1 MKKKKLLQL
10 LSGALTAAILISG
23 NGVAV
28 AAQELNGTAGEYAQA
43 EQTEEAAVQ
52 TEETEQTEEMTEQ
65 PDATKQSEEIA
76 VQSDETEAVKETT
89 EQNEETQTKT
99 DELRQELLQLLEQ
112 KTVMA
117 TVYLTDLYEVR
128 EEPDADSAVEGS
140 LPSGSQVLLKDVAI
154 DGGSV
159 WYYVMF
165 AVDGQERY
173 GYIDASHLVTSDTD
187 FRAWEEKLG
196 AADEAAGEKLK
207 KSGNQDILAFPESY
221 RAALTQ
227 LKASHPN
234 WTFVPMQTNLE
245 WSSVVSAEMQNN
257 RSWVHQ
263 SKGDNWKAEAASQSG
278 WYIASQAAVE
288 YCLDPRNFT
297 NDSYIFMFEQLT
309 YNAQYHT
316 VDAVSNIVSGSFMQ
330 GEVPEAGT
338 TYAQAFYDIGNSLGV
353 SPFFL
358 ACRVYQ
364 EQGSAG
370 TSPLISGTYPGYEG
384 YYNYYNIGAYKTA
397 SMSAVTRGLW
407 YASRSGSYQ
416 RPWDGHFASLLGG
429 ALFYSENY
437 VKQNKNTLYFKKWNV
452 MNGLEDVG
460 EGQYMTNVQGAES
473 EAAALRKGYL
483 SLLDSPMIFE
493 IPIYSGM
500 PDAACRKPSGNNASS
515 QPELPKEEEP
525 KIKKEQTVTTNYT
538 RYTRKVTDKGFNL
551 NAKTD
556 GDGVLTYASSDDRI
570 ASVDQSGQV
579 RVNGVEGVVTF
590 TVSASETETCKA
602 GSKIVTLTVKKS
614 EEQQEAERLQK
625 MLTLADAIRLK
636 ASSTKN
642 AGGSIQVKLTITQG
656 DIAAIEDLGYTVKYK
671 YYRSEKKNADYRSKV
686 EKQTLTPYVNTA
698 GIKNT
703 RYYYKS
709 RVMIYDAD
717 GSLAAY
723 TRLDRCS
730 YACRIW
736 TKE

>member
-1 MKKKKLLQL
+1 MSAQFAFAAGQTGTVATTALNIRSGPGTSYRSMGL
-10 LSGALTAAILISG
+10 LSINKEINILDTVTG
-23 NGVAV
+23 NDGKTWYYMEYNGINGYV
-28 AAQELNGTAGEYAQA
+28 AAEFIVVSSHEEYETDAKFEASLDAQ
-43 EQTEEAAVQ
+43 
-52 TEETEQTEEMTEQ
+52 
-65 PDATKQSEEIA
+65 
-76 VQSDETEAVKETT
+76 
-89 EQNEETQTKT
+89 
-99 DELRQELLQLLEQ
+99 
-112 KTVMA
+112 
-117 TVYLTDLYEVR
+117 
-128 EEPDADSAVEGS
+128 G
-140 LPSGSQVLLKDVAI
+140 
-154 DGGSV
+154 
-159 WYYVMF
+159 
-165 AVDGQERY
+165 
-173 GYIDASHLVTSDTD
+173 
-187 FRAWEEKLG
+187 
-196 AADEAAGEKLK
+196 
-207 KSGNQDILAFPESY
+207 FPESY
-221 RAALTQ
+221 KPYLRTLHAKYPNWNFRAARTGL
-227 LKASHPN
+227 SWN
-234 WTFVPMQTNLE
+234 DVLE
-245 WSSVVSAEMQNN
+245 REGKLGKSLVSSSAPS
-257 RSWVHQ
+257 SW
-263 SKGDNWKAEAASQSG
+263 K
-278 WYIASQAAVE
+278 SQAAGAYDPQTGKYTSFDSGGWAAASE
-288 YCLDPRNFT
+288 KIIAYYLDPRNFI
-297 NDSYIFMFEQLT
+297 NQIGIFQFLT
-309 YNAQYHT
+309 HT
-316 VDAVSNIVSGSFMQ
+316 YDAETQTSAGLAAVVSGTFLDAAFPETGFATYADALM
-330 GEVPEAGT
+330 EAGRT
-338 TYAQAFYDIGNSLGV
+338 ATVNPYV
-353 SPFFL
+353 L
-358 ACRVYQ
+358 ASMILV
-364 EQGSAG
+364 EQGTSG
-370 TSPLISGTYPGYEG
+370 TGKCISGTVSGYEG

>member
-1 MKKKKLLQL
+1 MKHCDL
-10 LSGALTAAILISG
+10 ILICSIII
-23 NGVAV
+23 NDIFW
-28 AAQELNGTAGEYAQA
+28 LD
-43 EQTEEAAVQ
+43 
-52 TEETEQTEEMTEQ
+52 
-65 PDATKQSEEIA
+65 PA
-76 VQSDETEAVKETT
+76 VQSKGLNKEINILDTVT
-89 EQNEETQTKT
+89 GNDGKT
-99 DELRQELLQLLEQ
+99 
-112 KTVMA
+112 
-117 TVYLTDLYEVR
+117 
-128 EEPDADSAVEGS
+128 
-140 LPSGSQVLLKDVAI
+140 
-154 DGGSV
+154 
-159 WYYVMF
+159 WYYMEYN
-165 AVDGQERY
+165 GIN
-173 GYIDASHLVTSDTD
+173 GYVAAEFIVVSSHEEYETDAKFEAYLDTQ
-187 FRAWEEKLG
+187 G
-196 AADEAAGEKLK
+196 
-207 KSGNQDILAFPESY
+207 FPESY
-221 RAALTQ
+221 KPYLRTLHAKYPNWNFRAARTGL
-227 LKASHPN
+227 SWN
-234 WTFVPMQTNLE
+234 DVLE
-245 WSSVVSAEMQNN
+245 REGKLGKSLVSSSAPS
-257 RSWVHQ
+257 SW
-263 SKGDNWKAEAASQSG
+263 K
-278 WYIASQAAVE
+278 SQAAGAYDSQTGKYTSFDSGGWAAASE
-288 YCLDPRNFT
+288 KIIAYYLDPRNFI
-297 NDSYIFMFEQLT
+297 NQIGIFQFLT
-309 YNAQYHT
+309 HT
-316 VDAVSNIVSGSFMQ
+316 YDAETQTSAGLAAVVSGTFLDAAFPETGFATYADALM
-330 GEVPEAGT
+330 EAGRT
-338 TYAQAFYDIGNSLGV
+338 ATVNPYV
-353 SPFFL
+353 L
-358 ACRVYQ
+358 ASMILV
-364 EQGSAG
+364 EQGTSG
-370 TSPLISGTYPGYEG
+370 TGKCISGTVSGYEG

-525 KIKKEQTVTTNYT
+525 KIKKEQMVTTNYT

>member
-1 MKKKKLLQL
+1 MIARSRERRKFFWGLALLAVICCIFLMSAQFAFAAGQTGTVATTALNIRSGPGTSYRSMGL
-10 LSGALTAAILISG
+10 LSINKEINILDTVTG
-23 NGVAV
+23 NDGKTWYYMEYNGINGYV
-28 AAQELNGTAGEYAQA
+28 AAEFIVVSSHEEYETDAKFEAYLDAQ
-43 EQTEEAAVQ
+43 
-52 TEETEQTEEMTEQ
+52 
-65 PDATKQSEEIA
+65 
-76 VQSDETEAVKETT
+76 
-89 EQNEETQTKT
+89 
-99 DELRQELLQLLEQ
+99 
-112 KTVMA
+112 
-117 TVYLTDLYEVR
+117 
-128 EEPDADSAVEGS
+128 G
-140 LPSGSQVLLKDVAI
+140 
-154 DGGSV
+154 
-159 WYYVMF
+159 
-165 AVDGQERY
+165 
-173 GYIDASHLVTSDTD
+173 
-187 FRAWEEKLG
+187 
-196 AADEAAGEKLK
+196 
-207 KSGNQDILAFPESY
+207 FPESY
-221 RAALTQ
+221 KPYLRTLHAKYPNWNFRAARTGL
-227 LKASHPN
+227 SWN
-234 WTFVPMQTNLE
+234 DVLE
-245 WSSVVSAEMQNN
+245 REGKLGKSLVSSSAPS
-257 RSWVHQ
+257 SW
-263 SKGDNWKAEAASQSG
+263 K
-278 WYIASQAAVE
+278 SQAAGAYDPQTGKYTSFDSGGWAAASE
-288 YCLDPRNFT
+288 KIIAYYLDPRNFI
-297 NDSYIFMFEQLT
+297 NQIGIFQFLT
-309 YNAQYHT
+309 HT
-316 VDAVSNIVSGSFMQ
+316 YDAETQTSAGLAAVVSGTFLDAAFPETGFATYADALM
-330 GEVPEAGT
+330 EAGRT
-338 TYAQAFYDIGNSLGV
+338 ATVNPYV
-353 SPFFL
+353 L
-358 ACRVYQ
+358 ASMILV
-364 EQGSAG
+364 EQGTSG
-370 TSPLISGTYPGYEG
+370 TGKCISGTVSGYEG

-500 PDAACRKPSGNNASS
+500 PDAACRKPSGNNTSS
-515 QPELPKEEEP
+515 QPELPKKEEP

>member
-1 MKKKKLLQL
+1 MGLALLAVICCIFLMSAQFAFAAGQTGTVATTALNIRSGPGTSYRSMGL
-10 LSGALTAAILISG
+10 LSINKEINILDTVTG
-23 NGVAV
+23 NDGKTWYYMEYNGINGYV
-28 AAQELNGTAGEYAQA
+28 AAEFIVVSSHEEYETDAKFEAYLDAQ
-43 EQTEEAAVQ
+43 
-52 TEETEQTEEMTEQ
+52 
-65 PDATKQSEEIA
+65 
-76 VQSDETEAVKETT
+76 
-89 EQNEETQTKT
+89 
-99 DELRQELLQLLEQ
+99 
-112 KTVMA
+112 
-117 TVYLTDLYEVR
+117 
-128 EEPDADSAVEGS
+128 G
-140 LPSGSQVLLKDVAI
+140 
-154 DGGSV
+154 
-159 WYYVMF
+159 
-165 AVDGQERY
+165 
-173 GYIDASHLVTSDTD
+173 
-187 FRAWEEKLG
+187 
-196 AADEAAGEKLK
+196 
-207 KSGNQDILAFPESY
+207 FPESY
-221 RAALTQ
+221 KPYLRTLHAKYPNWNFRAARTGL
-227 LKASHPN
+227 SWN
-234 WTFVPMQTNLE
+234 DVLE
-245 WSSVVSAEMQNN
+245 REGKLGKSLVSSSAPS
-257 RSWVHQ
+257 SW
-263 SKGDNWKAEAASQSG
+263 K
-278 WYIASQAAVE
+278 SQAAGAYDPQTGKYTSFDSGGWAAASE
-288 YCLDPRNFT
+288 KIIAYYLDPRNFI
-297 NDSYIFMFEQLT
+297 NQIGIFQFLT
-309 YNAQYHT
+309 HT
-316 VDAVSNIVSGSFMQ
+316 YDAETQTSAGLAAVVSGTFLDAAFPETGFATYADALM
-330 GEVPEAGT
+330 EAGRT
-338 TYAQAFYDIGNSLGV
+338 ATVNPYV
-353 SPFFL
+353 L
-358 ACRVYQ
+358 ASMILV
-364 EQGSAG
+364 EQGTSG
-370 TSPLISGTYPGYEG
+370 TGKCISGTVSGYEG

-686 EKQTLTPYVNTA
+686 EKQTMTPYVNTA

>member
-1 MKKKKLLQL
+1 MSAQFAFAAGQTGTVATTALNIRSGPGTSYRSMGL
-10 LSGALTAAILISG
+10 LSINKEINILDTVTG
-23 NGVAV
+23 NDGKTWYYMEYNGINGYV
-28 AAQELNGTAGEYAQA
+28 AAEFIVVSSHEEYETDAKF
-43 EQTEEAAVQ
+43 EAYL
-52 TEETEQTEEMTEQ
+52 
-65 PDATKQSEEIA
+65 D
-76 VQSDETEAVKETT
+76 
-89 EQNEETQTKT
+89 TQGFPGSYKPY
-99 DELRQELLQLLEQ
+99 LRTLHA
-112 KTVMA
+112 K
-117 TVYLTDLYEVR
+117 Y
-128 EEPDADSAVEGS
+128 PN
-140 LPSGSQVLLKDVAI
+140 
-154 DGGSV
+154 
-159 WYYVMF
+159 WN
-165 AVDGQERY
+165 
-173 GYIDASHLVTSDTD
+173 
-187 FRAWEEKLG
+187 FRAARTGLSWNDVLEREGKLG
-196 AADEAAGEKLK
+196 
-207 KSGNQDILAFPESY
+207 KSL
-221 RAALTQ
+221 
-227 LKASHPN
+227 
-234 WTFVPMQTNLE
+234 V
-245 WSSVVSAEMQNN
+245 SSSAPS
-257 RSWVHQ
+257 SW
-263 SKGDNWKAEAASQSG
+263 K
-278 WYIASQAAVE
+278 SQAAGAYDPQTGKYTSFDSGGWAAASE
-288 YCLDPRNFT
+288 KIIAYYLDPRNFI
-297 NDSYIFMFEQLT
+297 NQIGIFQFLT
-309 YNAQYHT
+309 HT
-316 VDAVSNIVSGSFMQ
+316 YDAETQTSAGLAAVVSGTFLDAAFPETGFATYADALM
-330 GEVPEAGT
+330 EAGRT
-338 TYAQAFYDIGNSLGV
+338 ATVNPYV
-353 SPFFL
+353 L
-358 ACRVYQ
+358 ASMILV
-364 EQGSAG
+364 EQGTSG
-370 TSPLISGTYPGYEG
+370 TGKCISGTVSGYEG

-614 EEQQEAERLQK
+614 EAQQEAERLQK

-686 EKQTLTPYVNTA
+686 EKQTMTPYVNTA

>member
-1 MKKKKLLQL
+1 MIARSRERRKFFWGLALLAVICCIFLMSAQFAFAAGQTGTVATTALNIRSGPGTSYRSMGL
-10 LSGALTAAILISG
+10 LSINKEINILDTVTG
-23 NGVAV
+23 NDGKTWYYMEYNGINGYV
-28 AAQELNGTAGEYAQA
+28 AAEFIVVSSHEDYETDAKFEAYLDAQ
-43 EQTEEAAVQ
+43 
-52 TEETEQTEEMTEQ
+52 
-65 PDATKQSEEIA
+65 
-76 VQSDETEAVKETT
+76 
-89 EQNEETQTKT
+89 
-99 DELRQELLQLLEQ
+99 
-112 KTVMA
+112 
-117 TVYLTDLYEVR
+117 
-128 EEPDADSAVEGS
+128 G
-140 LPSGSQVLLKDVAI
+140 
-154 DGGSV
+154 
-159 WYYVMF
+159 
-165 AVDGQERY
+165 
-173 GYIDASHLVTSDTD
+173 
-187 FRAWEEKLG
+187 
-196 AADEAAGEKLK
+196 
-207 KSGNQDILAFPESY
+207 FPESY
-221 RAALTQ
+221 KPYLRTLHAKYPNWNFRAARTGL
-227 LKASHPN
+227 SWN
-234 WTFVPMQTNLE
+234 DVLE
-245 WSSVVSAEMQNN
+245 REGKLGKSLVSSSAPS
-257 RSWVHQ
+257 SW
-263 SKGDNWKAEAASQSG
+263 K
-278 WYIASQAAVE
+278 SQAAGAYDPQTGKYISFDSGGWAAASE
-288 YCLDPRNFT
+288 KIIAYYLDPRNFI
-297 NDSYIFMFEQLT
+297 NQIGIFQFLT
-309 YNAQYHT
+309 HT
-316 VDAVSNIVSGSFMQ
+316 YDAETQTSVGLAAVVSGTFLDAAFPETGFATYADALM
-330 GEVPEAGT
+330 EAGRT
-338 TYAQAFYDIGNSLGV
+338 ATVNPYV
-353 SPFFL
+353 L
-358 ACRVYQ
+358 ASMILV
-364 EQGSAG
+364 EQGTSG
-370 TSPLISGTYPGYEG
+370 TGKCISGTVSGYEG

-686 EKQTLTPYVNTA
+686 EKQTMTPYVNTA

>member
-1 MKKKKLLQL
+1 MSAQFAFAAGQTGTVATMALNIRSGPGTSYRSMGL
-10 LSGALTAAILISG
+10 LSINKEINILDTVTG
-23 NGVAV
+23 NDGKTWYYMEYNGINGYV
-28 AAQELNGTAGEYAQA
+28 AAEFIVVSSHEDYETDAKFEAYLDAQ
-43 EQTEEAAVQ
+43 
-52 TEETEQTEEMTEQ
+52 
-65 PDATKQSEEIA
+65 
-76 VQSDETEAVKETT
+76 
-89 EQNEETQTKT
+89 
-99 DELRQELLQLLEQ
+99 
-112 KTVMA
+112 
-117 TVYLTDLYEVR
+117 
-128 EEPDADSAVEGS
+128 G
-140 LPSGSQVLLKDVAI
+140 
-154 DGGSV
+154 
-159 WYYVMF
+159 
-165 AVDGQERY
+165 
-173 GYIDASHLVTSDTD
+173 
-187 FRAWEEKLG
+187 
-196 AADEAAGEKLK
+196 
-207 KSGNQDILAFPESY
+207 FPESY
-221 RAALTQ
+221 KPYLRTLHAKYPNWNFRAARTGL
-227 LKASHPN
+227 SWN
-234 WTFVPMQTNLE
+234 DVLE
-245 WSSVVSAEMQNN
+245 REGKLGKSLVSSSAPS
-257 RSWVHQ
+257 SW
-263 SKGDNWKAEAASQSG
+263 K
-278 WYIASQAAVE
+278 SQAAGAYDPQTGKYTSFDSGGWAAASE
-288 YCLDPRNFT
+288 KIIAYYLDPRNFI
-297 NDSYIFMFEQLT
+297 NQIGIFQFLT
-309 YNAQYHT
+309 HT
-316 VDAVSNIVSGSFMQ
+316 YDAETQTSAGLAAVVSGTFLDAAFPETGFATYADALM
-330 GEVPEAGT
+330 EAGRT
-338 TYAQAFYDIGNSLGV
+338 ATVNPYV
-353 SPFFL
+353 L
-358 ACRVYQ
+358 ASMILV
-364 EQGSAG
+364 EQGTSG
-370 TSPLISGTYPGYEG
+370 TGKCISGTVSGYEG

-686 EKQTLTPYVNTA
+686 EKQTMTPYVNTA

-736 TKE
+736 T

>member
-1 MKKKKLLQL
+1 MAKTTEYGGKDLIARSRERRKFFWGLALFAVICCIFLMSAQFAFAAGQTGTVATTALNIRSGPGTSYRSMGL
-10 LSGALTAAILISG
+10 LSINKEINILDTVTG
-23 NGVAV
+23 NDGKTWYYMEYNGINGYV
-28 AAQELNGTAGEYAQA
+28 AAEFIVVSSHEEYETDAKFEAYLDAQ
-43 EQTEEAAVQ
+43 
-52 TEETEQTEEMTEQ
+52 
-65 PDATKQSEEIA
+65 
-76 VQSDETEAVKETT
+76 
-89 EQNEETQTKT
+89 
-99 DELRQELLQLLEQ
+99 
-112 KTVMA
+112 
-117 TVYLTDLYEVR
+117 
-128 EEPDADSAVEGS
+128 G
-140 LPSGSQVLLKDVAI
+140 
-154 DGGSV
+154 
-159 WYYVMF
+159 
-165 AVDGQERY
+165 
-173 GYIDASHLVTSDTD
+173 
-187 FRAWEEKLG
+187 
-196 AADEAAGEKLK
+196 
-207 KSGNQDILAFPESY
+207 FPESY
-221 RAALTQ
+221 KPYLRTLHAKYPNWNFRAARTGL
-227 LKASHPN
+227 SWN
-234 WTFVPMQTNLE
+234 DVLE
-245 WSSVVSAEMQNN
+245 REGKLGKSLVSSSAPS
-257 RSWVHQ
+257 SW
-263 SKGDNWKAEAASQSG
+263 K
-278 WYIASQAAVE
+278 SQAAGAYDPQTGKYTSFDSGGWAAASE
-288 YCLDPRNFT
+288 KIIAYYLDPRNFI
-297 NDSYIFMFEQLT
+297 NQIGIFQFLT
-309 YNAQYHT
+309 HT
-316 VDAVSNIVSGSFMQ
+316 YDAETQTSAGLAAVVSGTFLDAAFPETGFATYADALM
-330 GEVPEAGT
+330 EAGRT
-338 TYAQAFYDIGNSLGV
+338 ATVNPYV
-353 SPFFL
+353 L
-358 ACRVYQ
+358 ASMILV
-364 EQGSAG
+364 EQGTSG
-370 TSPLISGTYPGYEG
+370 TGKCISGTVSGYEG

-590 TVSASETETCKA
+590 TVSASETETCRA

-686 EKQTLTPYVNTA
+686 EKQTMTPYVNTA

>member
-1 MKKKKLLQL
+1 MSAQFAFAAGQTGTVATTALNIRSGPGTSYRSMGL
-10 LSGALTAAILISG
+10 LSINKEINILDTVTG
-23 NGVAV
+23 NDGKTWYYMEYNGINGYV
-28 AAQELNGTAGEYAQA
+28 AAEFIVVSSHEDYETDAKFEAYLDAQ
-43 EQTEEAAVQ
+43 
-52 TEETEQTEEMTEQ
+52 
-65 PDATKQSEEIA
+65 
-76 VQSDETEAVKETT
+76 
-89 EQNEETQTKT
+89 
-99 DELRQELLQLLEQ
+99 
-112 KTVMA
+112 
-117 TVYLTDLYEVR
+117 
-128 EEPDADSAVEGS
+128 G
-140 LPSGSQVLLKDVAI
+140 
-154 DGGSV
+154 
-159 WYYVMF
+159 
-165 AVDGQERY
+165 
-173 GYIDASHLVTSDTD
+173 
-187 FRAWEEKLG
+187 
-196 AADEAAGEKLK
+196 
-207 KSGNQDILAFPESY
+207 FPESY
-221 RAALTQ
+221 KPYLRTLHAKYPNWNFRAARTGL
-227 LKASHPN
+227 SWN
-234 WTFVPMQTNLE
+234 DVLE
-245 WSSVVSAEMQNN
+245 REGKLGKSLVSSSAPS
-257 RSWVHQ
+257 SW
-263 SKGDNWKAEAASQSG
+263 K
-278 WYIASQAAVE
+278 SQAAGAYDPQTGKYTSFDSGGWAAASE
-288 YCLDPRNFT
+288 KIIAYYLDPRNFI
-297 NDSYIFMFEQLT
+297 NQIGIFQFLT
-309 YNAQYHT
+309 HT
-316 VDAVSNIVSGSFMQ
+316 YDAETQTSAGLAAVVSGTFLDAAFPETGFATYADALM
-330 GEVPEAGT
+330 EAGRT
-338 TYAQAFYDIGNSLGV
+338 ATVNPYV
-353 SPFFL
+353 L
-358 ACRVYQ
+358 ASMILV
-364 EQGSAG
+364 EQGTSG
-370 TSPLISGTYPGYEG
+370 TGKCISGTVSGYEG

-602 GSKIVTLTVKKS
+602 GSKLVTLTVKKS

-717 GSLAAY
+717 GSLEAY

>member
-1 MKKKKLLQL
+1 MIARSRERRKFFWGLALLAVICCIFLMSAQFAFAAGQTGTVATTALNIRSGPGTSYRSMGL
-10 LSGALTAAILISG
+10 LSINKEINILDTVTG
-23 NGVAV
+23 NDGKTWYYMEYNGINGYV
-28 AAQELNGTAGEYAQA
+28 AAEFIVVSSHEEYETDAKF
-43 EQTEEAAVQ
+43 EAYL
-52 TEETEQTEEMTEQ
+52 
-65 PDATKQSEEIA
+65 D
-76 VQSDETEAVKETT
+76 
-89 EQNEETQTKT
+89 TQ
-99 DELRQELLQLLEQ
+99 
-112 KTVMA
+112 
-117 TVYLTDLYEVR
+117 
-128 EEPDADSAVEGS
+128 G
-140 LPSGSQVLLKDVAI
+140 
-154 DGGSV
+154 
-159 WYYVMF
+159 
-165 AVDGQERY
+165 
-173 GYIDASHLVTSDTD
+173 
-187 FRAWEEKLG
+187 
-196 AADEAAGEKLK
+196 
-207 KSGNQDILAFPESY
+207 FPESY
-221 RAALTQ
+221 KPYLRTLHAKYPNWNFRAARTGL
-227 LKASHPN
+227 SWN
-234 WTFVPMQTNLE
+234 DVLE
-245 WSSVVSAEMQNN
+245 REGKLGKSLVSSSAPS
-257 RSWVHQ
+257 SW
-263 SKGDNWKAEAASQSG
+263 K
-278 WYIASQAAVE
+278 SQAAGAYDPQTGKYTSFDSGGWAAASE
-288 YCLDPRNFT
+288 KIIAYYLDPRNFI
-297 NDSYIFMFEQLT
+297 NQIGIFQFLT
-309 YNAQYHT
+309 HT
-316 VDAVSNIVSGSFMQ
+316 YDAETQTSAGLAAVVSGTFLDAAFPETGFATYADALM
-330 GEVPEAGT
+330 EAGRT
-338 TYAQAFYDIGNSLGV
+338 ATVNPYV
-353 SPFFL
+353 L
-358 ACRVYQ
+358 ASMILV
-364 EQGSAG
+364 EQGTSG
-370 TSPLISGTYPGYEG
+370 TGKCISGTVSGYEG

-525 KIKKEQTVTTNYT
+525 KIKKEQMVTTNYT

>member
-1 MKKKKLLQL
+1 MIARSRERRKFFWGLALLAVICCIFLMSAQFAFAAGQTGTVATTALNIRSGPGTSYRSMGL
-10 LSGALTAAILISG
+10 LSINKEINILDTVTG
-23 NGVAV
+23 NDGKTWYYMEYNGINGYV
-28 AAQELNGTAGEYAQA
+28 AAEFIVVSSHEDYETDAKF
-43 EQTEEAAVQ
+43 EAYL
-52 TEETEQTEEMTEQ
+52 
-65 PDATKQSEEIA
+65 D
-76 VQSDETEAVKETT
+76 
-89 EQNEETQTKT
+89 TQ
-99 DELRQELLQLLEQ
+99 
-112 KTVMA
+112 
-117 TVYLTDLYEVR
+117 
-128 EEPDADSAVEGS
+128 G
-140 LPSGSQVLLKDVAI
+140 
-154 DGGSV
+154 
-159 WYYVMF
+159 
-165 AVDGQERY
+165 
-173 GYIDASHLVTSDTD
+173 
-187 FRAWEEKLG
+187 
-196 AADEAAGEKLK
+196 
-207 KSGNQDILAFPESY
+207 FPESY
-221 RAALTQ
+221 KPYLRTLHAKYPNWNFRAARTGL
-227 LKASHPN
+227 SWN
-234 WTFVPMQTNLE
+234 DVLE
-245 WSSVVSAEMQNN
+245 REGKLGKSLVSSSAPS
-257 RSWVHQ
+257 SW
-263 SKGDNWKAEAASQSG
+263 K
-278 WYIASQAAVE
+278 SQAAGAYDPQTGKYTSFDSGGWAAASE
-288 YCLDPRNFT
+288 KIIAYYLDPRNFI
-297 NDSYIFMFEQLT
+297 NQIGIFQFLT
-309 YNAQYHT
+309 HT
-316 VDAVSNIVSGSFMQ
+316 YDAETQTSAGLAAVVSGTFLDAAFPETGFATYADALM
-330 GEVPEAGT
+330 EAGRT
-338 TYAQAFYDIGNSLGV
+338 ATVNPYV
-353 SPFFL
+353 L
-358 ACRVYQ
+358 ASMILV
-364 EQGSAG
+364 EQGTSG
-370 TSPLISGTYPGYEG
+370 TGKCISGTVSGYEG

-525 KIKKEQTVTTNYT
+525 KIKKEQMVTTNYT

>member
-1 MKKKKLLQL
+1 MIARSRERRKFFWGLALLAVICCIFLMSAQFAFAAGQTGTVATTALNIRSGPGTSYRSMGL
-10 LSGALTAAILISG
+10 LSINKEINILDTVTG
-23 NGVAV
+23 NDGKTWYYMEYNGINGYV
-28 AAQELNGTAGEYAQA
+28 AAEFIVVSSHEEYETDAKFEAYLDAQ
-43 EQTEEAAVQ
+43 
-52 TEETEQTEEMTEQ
+52 
-65 PDATKQSEEIA
+65 
-76 VQSDETEAVKETT
+76 
-89 EQNEETQTKT
+89 
-99 DELRQELLQLLEQ
+99 
-112 KTVMA
+112 
-117 TVYLTDLYEVR
+117 
-128 EEPDADSAVEGS
+128 G
-140 LPSGSQVLLKDVAI
+140 
-154 DGGSV
+154 
-159 WYYVMF
+159 
-165 AVDGQERY
+165 
-173 GYIDASHLVTSDTD
+173 
-187 FRAWEEKLG
+187 
-196 AADEAAGEKLK
+196 
-207 KSGNQDILAFPESY
+207 FPESY
-221 RAALTQ
+221 KPYLRTLHAKYPNWNFRAARTGL
-227 LKASHPN
+227 SWN
-234 WTFVPMQTNLE
+234 DVLE
-245 WSSVVSAEMQNN
+245 REGKLGKSLVSSSAPS
-257 RSWVHQ
+257 SW
-263 SKGDNWKAEAASQSG
+263 K
-278 WYIASQAAVE
+278 SQAAGAYDPQTGKYTSFDSGGWAAASE
-288 YCLDPRNFT
+288 KIIAYYLDPRNFI
-297 NDSYIFMFEQLT
+297 NQIGIFQFLT
-309 YNAQYHT
+309 HT
-316 VDAVSNIVSGSFMQ
+316 YDAETQTSAGLAAVVSGTFLDAAFPETGFATYADALM
-330 GEVPEAGT
+330 EAGRT
-338 TYAQAFYDIGNSLGV
+338 ATVNPYV
-353 SPFFL
+353 L
-358 ACRVYQ
+358 ASMILV
-364 EQGSAG
+364 EQGTSG
-370 TSPLISGTYPGYEG
+370 TGKCISGTVSGYEG

-602 GSKIVTLTVKKS
+602 GSKLVTLTVKKS

>member
-1 MKKKKLLQL
+1 MIARSRERRKFFWGLALLAVICCIFLMSAQFAFAAGQTGTVATTALNIRSGPGTSYRSMGL
-10 LSGALTAAILISG
+10 LSINKEINILDTVTG
-23 NGVAV
+23 NDGKTWYYMEYNGINGYV
-28 AAQELNGTAGEYAQA
+28 AAEFIVVSSHEEYETDAKFEAYLDAQ
-43 EQTEEAAVQ
+43 
-52 TEETEQTEEMTEQ
+52 
-65 PDATKQSEEIA
+65 
-76 VQSDETEAVKETT
+76 
-89 EQNEETQTKT
+89 
-99 DELRQELLQLLEQ
+99 
-112 KTVMA
+112 
-117 TVYLTDLYEVR
+117 
-128 EEPDADSAVEGS
+128 G
-140 LPSGSQVLLKDVAI
+140 
-154 DGGSV
+154 
-159 WYYVMF
+159 
-165 AVDGQERY
+165 
-173 GYIDASHLVTSDTD
+173 
-187 FRAWEEKLG
+187 
-196 AADEAAGEKLK
+196 
-207 KSGNQDILAFPESY
+207 FPESY
-221 RAALTQ
+221 KPYLRTLHAKYPNWNFRAARTGL
-227 LKASHPN
+227 SWN
-234 WTFVPMQTNLE
+234 DVLE
-245 WSSVVSAEMQNN
+245 REGKLGKSLVSSSAPS
-257 RSWVHQ
+257 SW
-263 SKGDNWKAEAASQSG
+263 K
-278 WYIASQAAVE
+278 SQAAGAYDPQTGKYTSFDSGGWAAASE
-288 YCLDPRNFT
+288 KIIAYYLDPRNFI
-297 NDSYIFMFEQLT
+297 NQIGIFQFLT
-309 YNAQYHT
+309 HT
-316 VDAVSNIVSGSFMQ
+316 YDAETQTSAGLAAVVSGTFLDAAF
-330 GEVPEAGT
+330 PETGFA
-338 TYAQAFYDIGNSLGV
+338 TYADALMETGRTATVNPYV
-353 SPFFL
+353 L
-358 ACRVYQ
+358 ASMILV
-364 EQGSAG
+364 EQGTSG
-370 TSPLISGTYPGYEG
+370 TGKCISGTVSGYEG

>member
-1 MKKKKLLQL
+1 MSAQFAFATGQTGTVATTALNIRSGPGTSYRSMGL
-10 LSGALTAAILISG
+10 LSINKEINILDTVTG
-23 NGVAV
+23 NDGKTWYYMEYNGINGYV
-28 AAQELNGTAGEYAQA
+28 AAEFIVVSSHEEYETDAKFEAYLDAQ
-43 EQTEEAAVQ
+43 
-52 TEETEQTEEMTEQ
+52 
-65 PDATKQSEEIA
+65 
-76 VQSDETEAVKETT
+76 
-89 EQNEETQTKT
+89 
-99 DELRQELLQLLEQ
+99 
-112 KTVMA
+112 
-117 TVYLTDLYEVR
+117 
-128 EEPDADSAVEGS
+128 G
-140 LPSGSQVLLKDVAI
+140 
-154 DGGSV
+154 
-159 WYYVMF
+159 
-165 AVDGQERY
+165 
-173 GYIDASHLVTSDTD
+173 
-187 FRAWEEKLG
+187 
-196 AADEAAGEKLK
+196 
-207 KSGNQDILAFPESY
+207 FPESY
-221 RAALTQ
+221 KPYLRTLHAKYPNWNFRAARTGL
-227 LKASHPN
+227 SWN
-234 WTFVPMQTNLE
+234 DVLE
-245 WSSVVSAEMQNN
+245 REGKLGKSLVSSSAPS
-257 RSWVHQ
+257 SW
-263 SKGDNWKAEAASQSG
+263 K
-278 WYIASQAAVE
+278 SQAAGAYDPQTGKYTSFDSGGWAAASE
-288 YCLDPRNFT
+288 KIIAYYLDPRNFI
-297 NDSYIFMFEQLT
+297 NQIGIFQFLT
-309 YNAQYHT
+309 HT
-316 VDAVSNIVSGSFMQ
+316 YDAETQTSAGLAAVVSGTFLDAAFPETGFATYADALM
-330 GEVPEAGT
+330 EAGRT
-338 TYAQAFYDIGNSLGV
+338 ATVNPYV
-353 SPFFL
+353 L
-358 ACRVYQ
+358 ASMILV
-364 EQGSAG
+364 EQGTSG
-370 TSPLISGTYPGYEG
+370 TGKCISGTVSGYEG

-686 EKQTLTPYVNTA
+686 EKQTMTPYVNTA

>member
-1 MKKKKLLQL
+1 MTHRRA
-10 LSGALTAAILISG
+10 SIPVLTAA
-23 NGVAV
+23 
-28 AAQELNGTAGEYAQA
+28 
-43 EQTEEAAVQ
+43 
-52 TEETEQTEEMTEQ
+52 
-65 PDATKQSEEIA
+65 SEKIIA
-76 VQSDETEAVKETT
+76 
-89 EQNEETQTKT
+89 
-99 DELRQELLQLLEQ
+99 
-112 KTVMA
+112 
-117 TVYLTDLYEVR
+117 
-128 EEPDADSAVEGS
+128 
-140 LPSGSQVLLKDVAI
+140 
-154 DGGSV
+154 
-159 WYYVMF
+159 YY
-165 AVDGQERY
+165 
-173 GYIDASHLVTSDTD
+173 
-187 FRAWEEKLG
+187 
-196 AADEAAGEKLK
+196 
-207 KSGNQDILAFPESY
+207 
-221 RAALTQ
+221 
-227 LKASHPN
+227 
-234 WTFVPMQTNLE
+234 
-245 WSSVVSAEMQNN
+245 
-257 RSWVHQ
+257 
-263 SKGDNWKAEAASQSG
+263 
-278 WYIASQAAVE
+278 
-288 YCLDPRNFT
+288 LDPRNFI
-297 NDSYIFMFEQLT
+297 NQIGIFQFLT
-309 YNAQYHT
+309 HT
-316 VDAVSNIVSGSFMQ
+316 YDAETQTSAGLASVVSGTFLDAAFPETGFATYADALM
-330 GEVPEAGT
+330 EAGRT
-338 TYAQAFYDIGNSLGV
+338 ATVNPYV
-353 SPFFL
+353 L
-358 ACRVYQ
+358 ASMILV
-364 EQGSAG
+364 EQGTSG
-370 TSPLISGTYPGYEG
+370 TGKCISGTVSGYEG

-614 EEQQEAERLQK
+614 EEQQKVERLQK

>member
-1 MKKKKLLQL
+1 MIARSRERRKFFWGLALLAVICCIFLMSAQFAFAAGQTGTVATTALNIRSGPGTSYRSMGL
-10 LSGALTAAILISG
+10 LSINKEINILDTVTG
-23 NGVAV
+23 NDGKTWYYMEYNGINGYV
-28 AAQELNGTAGEYAQA
+28 AAEFIVVSSHEEYETDAKF
-43 EQTEEAAVQ
+43 EAYL
-52 TEETEQTEEMTEQ
+52 
-65 PDATKQSEEIA
+65 D
-76 VQSDETEAVKETT
+76 
-89 EQNEETQTKT
+89 TQ
-99 DELRQELLQLLEQ
+99 
-112 KTVMA
+112 
-117 TVYLTDLYEVR
+117 
-128 EEPDADSAVEGS
+128 G
-140 LPSGSQVLLKDVAI
+140 
-154 DGGSV
+154 
-159 WYYVMF
+159 
-165 AVDGQERY
+165 
-173 GYIDASHLVTSDTD
+173 
-187 FRAWEEKLG
+187 
-196 AADEAAGEKLK
+196 
-207 KSGNQDILAFPESY
+207 FPESY
-221 RAALTQ
+221 KPYLRTLHAKYPNWNFRAARTGL
-227 LKASHPN
+227 SWN
-234 WTFVPMQTNLE
+234 DVLE
-245 WSSVVSAEMQNN
+245 REGKLGKSLVSSSAPS
-257 RSWVHQ
+257 SW
-263 SKGDNWKAEAASQSG
+263 K
-278 WYIASQAAVE
+278 SQAAGAYDPQTGKYTSFDSGGWAAASE
-288 YCLDPRNFT
+288 KIIAYYLDPRNFI
-297 NDSYIFMFEQLT
+297 NQIGIFQFLT
-309 YNAQYHT
+309 HT
-316 VDAVSNIVSGSFMQ
+316 YDAETQTSAGLAAVVSGTFLDAAFPETGFATYADALM
-330 GEVPEAGT
+330 EAGRT
-338 TYAQAFYDIGNSLGV
+338 ATVNPYV
-353 SPFFL
+353 L
-358 ACRVYQ
+358 ASMILV
-364 EQGSAG
+364 EQGTSG
-370 TSPLISGTYPGYEG
+370 TGKCISGTVSGYEG

-614 EEQQEAERLQK
+614 EAQQEAERLQK

-686 EKQTLTPYVNTA
+686 EKQTMTPYVNTA

>member
-1 MKKKKLLQL
+1 MSAQFAFAAGQTGTVATTALNIRSGPGTSYRSMGL
-10 LSGALTAAILISG
+10 LSINKEINILDTVTG
-23 NGVAV
+23 NDGKTWYYMEYNGINGYV
-28 AAQELNGTAGEYAQA
+28 AAEFIVVSSHEEYETDAKFEAYLDAQ
-43 EQTEEAAVQ
+43 
-52 TEETEQTEEMTEQ
+52 
-65 PDATKQSEEIA
+65 
-76 VQSDETEAVKETT
+76 
-89 EQNEETQTKT
+89 
-99 DELRQELLQLLEQ
+99 
-112 KTVMA
+112 
-117 TVYLTDLYEVR
+117 
-128 EEPDADSAVEGS
+128 G
-140 LPSGSQVLLKDVAI
+140 
-154 DGGSV
+154 
-159 WYYVMF
+159 
-165 AVDGQERY
+165 
-173 GYIDASHLVTSDTD
+173 
-187 FRAWEEKLG
+187 
-196 AADEAAGEKLK
+196 
-207 KSGNQDILAFPESY
+207 FPESY
-221 RAALTQ
+221 KPYLRTLHAKYPNWNFRAARTGL
-227 LKASHPN
+227 SWN
-234 WTFVPMQTNLE
+234 DVLE
-245 WSSVVSAEMQNN
+245 REGKLGKSLVSSSAPS
-257 RSWVHQ
+257 SW
-263 SKGDNWKAEAASQSG
+263 K
-278 WYIASQAAVE
+278 SQAAGAYDPQTGKYTSFDSGGWAAASE
-288 YCLDPRNFT
+288 KIIAYYLDPRNFI
-297 NDSYIFMFEQLT
+297 NQIGIFQFLT
-309 YNAQYHT
+309 HT
-316 VDAVSNIVSGSFMQ
+316 YDAETQTSAGLAAVVSGTFLDAAFPETGFATYADALM
-330 GEVPEAGT
+330 EAGRT
-338 TYAQAFYDIGNSLGV
+338 ATVNPYV
-353 SPFFL
+353 L
-358 ACRVYQ
+358 ASMILV
-364 EQGSAG
+364 EQGTSG
-370 TSPLISGTYPGYEG
+370 TGKCISGTVSGYEG

-500 PDAACRKPSGNNASS
+500 PDAACRKPSGNNTSS

>member
-1 MKKKKLLQL
+1 MIARSRERRKFFWGLALLAVICCIFLMSAQFAFAAGQTGTVATTALNIRSGPGTSYRSMGL
-10 LSGALTAAILISG
+10 LSINKEINILDTVTG
-23 NGVAV
+23 NDGKTWYYMEYNGINGYV
-28 AAQELNGTAGEYAQA
+28 AAEFIVVSSHEEYETDAKFEAYLDAQ
-43 EQTEEAAVQ
+43 
-52 TEETEQTEEMTEQ
+52 
-65 PDATKQSEEIA
+65 
-76 VQSDETEAVKETT
+76 
-89 EQNEETQTKT
+89 
-99 DELRQELLQLLEQ
+99 
-112 KTVMA
+112 
-117 TVYLTDLYEVR
+117 
-128 EEPDADSAVEGS
+128 G
-140 LPSGSQVLLKDVAI
+140 
-154 DGGSV
+154 
-159 WYYVMF
+159 
-165 AVDGQERY
+165 
-173 GYIDASHLVTSDTD
+173 
-187 FRAWEEKLG
+187 
-196 AADEAAGEKLK
+196 
-207 KSGNQDILAFPESY
+207 FPESY
-221 RAALTQ
+221 KPYLRTLHAKYPNWNFRAARTGL
-227 LKASHPN
+227 SWN
-234 WTFVPMQTNLE
+234 DVLE
-245 WSSVVSAEMQNN
+245 REGKLGKSLVSSSAPS
-257 RSWVHQ
+257 SW
-263 SKGDNWKAEAASQSG
+263 K
-278 WYIASQAAVE
+278 SQAAGAYDPQTGKYTSFDSGGWAAASE
-288 YCLDPRNFT
+288 KIIAYYLDPRNFI
-297 NDSYIFMFEQLT
+297 NQIGIFQFLT
-309 YNAQYHT
+309 HT
-316 VDAVSNIVSGSFMQ
+316 YDAETQTSAGLAAVVSGTFLDAAFPETGFATYADALM
-330 GEVPEAGT
+330 EAGRT
-338 TYAQAFYDIGNSLGV
+338 ATVNPYV
-353 SPFFL
+353 L
-358 ACRVYQ
+358 ASMILV
-364 EQGSAG
+364 EQGTSG
-370 TSPLISGTYPGYEG
+370 TGKCISGTVSGYEG

-642 AGGSIQVKLTITQG
+642 AGGSIQVKLIITQG

-686 EKQTLTPYVNTA
+686 EKQTMTPYLNTA

>member
-1 MKKKKLLQL
+1 MIARSRERRKFFWGLALLAVICCIFLMSAQFAFAAGQTGTVATTALNIRSGPGTSYRSMGL
-10 LSGALTAAILISG
+10 LSINKEINILDTVTG
-23 NGVAV
+23 NDGKTWYYMEYNGINGYV
-28 AAQELNGTAGEYAQA
+28 AAEFIVVSSHEEYETDAKFEAYLDAQ
-43 EQTEEAAVQ
+43 
-52 TEETEQTEEMTEQ
+52 
-65 PDATKQSEEIA
+65 
-76 VQSDETEAVKETT
+76 
-89 EQNEETQTKT
+89 
-99 DELRQELLQLLEQ
+99 
-112 KTVMA
+112 
-117 TVYLTDLYEVR
+117 
-128 EEPDADSAVEGS
+128 G
-140 LPSGSQVLLKDVAI
+140 
-154 DGGSV
+154 
-159 WYYVMF
+159 
-165 AVDGQERY
+165 
-173 GYIDASHLVTSDTD
+173 
-187 FRAWEEKLG
+187 
-196 AADEAAGEKLK
+196 
-207 KSGNQDILAFPESY
+207 FPESY
-221 RAALTQ
+221 KPYLRTLHAKYPNWNFRAARTGL
-227 LKASHPN
+227 SWN
-234 WTFVPMQTNLE
+234 DVLE
-245 WSSVVSAEMQNN
+245 REGKLGKSLVSSSAPS
-257 RSWVHQ
+257 SW
-263 SKGDNWKAEAASQSG
+263 K
-278 WYIASQAAVE
+278 SQAAGAYDPQTGKYTSFDSGGWAAASE
-288 YCLDPRNFT
+288 KIIAYYLDPRNFI
-297 NDSYIFMFEQLT
+297 NQIGIFQFLT
-309 YNAQYHT
+309 HT
-316 VDAVSNIVSGSFMQ
+316 YDAETQTSAGLAAVVSGTFLDAAFPETGFATYADALM
-330 GEVPEAGT
+330 EAGRT
-338 TYAQAFYDIGNSLGV
+338 ATVNPYV
-353 SPFFL
+353 L
-358 ACRVYQ
+358 ASMILV
-364 EQGSAG
+364 EQGTSG
-370 TSPLISGTYPGYEG
+370 TGKCISGTVSGYEG

-500 PDAACRKPSGNNASS
+500 PDAACRKPNGNNASS

-602 GSKIVTLTVKKS
+602 GSKLVTLTVKKS

-686 EKQTLTPYVNTA
+686 EKQTMTPYVNTA

>member
-1 MKKKKLLQL
+1 MSAQFAFAAGQTGTVATTALNIRSGPGTSYRSMGL
-10 LSGALTAAILISG
+10 LSINKEINILDTVTG
-23 NGVAV
+23 NDGKTWYYMEYNGINGYV
-28 AAQELNGTAGEYAQA
+28 AAEFIVVSSHEEYETDAKF
-43 EQTEEAAVQ
+43 EAYL
-52 TEETEQTEEMTEQ
+52 
-65 PDATKQSEEIA
+65 D
-76 VQSDETEAVKETT
+76 
-89 EQNEETQTKT
+89 TQ
-99 DELRQELLQLLEQ
+99 
-112 KTVMA
+112 
-117 TVYLTDLYEVR
+117 
-128 EEPDADSAVEGS
+128 G
-140 LPSGSQVLLKDVAI
+140 
-154 DGGSV
+154 
-159 WYYVMF
+159 
-165 AVDGQERY
+165 
-173 GYIDASHLVTSDTD
+173 
-187 FRAWEEKLG
+187 
-196 AADEAAGEKLK
+196 
-207 KSGNQDILAFPESY
+207 FPESY
-221 RAALTQ
+221 KPYLRTLHAKYPNWNFRAARTGL
-227 LKASHPN
+227 SWN
-234 WTFVPMQTNLE
+234 DVLE
-245 WSSVVSAEMQNN
+245 REGKLGKSLVSSSAPS
-257 RSWVHQ
+257 SW
-263 SKGDNWKAEAASQSG
+263 K
-278 WYIASQAAVE
+278 SQAAGAYDPQTGKYTSFDSGGWAAASE
-288 YCLDPRNFT
+288 KIIAYYLDPRN
-297 NDSYIFMFEQLT
+297 YINQIGIFQFLT
-309 YNAQYHT
+309 HT
-316 VDAVSNIVSGSFMQ
+316 YDAETQTSAGLAAVVSGTFLDAAFPETGFATYADALM
-330 GEVPEAGT
+330 EAGRT
-338 TYAQAFYDIGNSLGV
+338 ATVNPYV
-353 SPFFL
+353 L
-358 ACRVYQ
+358 ASMILV
-364 EQGSAG
+364 EQGTSG
-370 TSPLISGTYPGYEG
+370 TGKCISGTVSGYEG

-686 EKQTLTPYVNTA
+686 EKQTMTPYVNTA

>member
-1 MKKKKLLQL
+1 MSAQFAFAAGQTGTVATTALNIRSGPGTSYRSMGL
-10 LSGALTAAILISG
+10 LSINKEINILDTVTG
-23 NGVAV
+23 NDGKTWYYMEYNGINGYV
-28 AAQELNGTAGEYAQA
+28 AAEFIVVSSHEEYETDAKF
-43 EQTEEAAVQ
+43 EAYL
-52 TEETEQTEEMTEQ
+52 
-65 PDATKQSEEIA
+65 D
-76 VQSDETEAVKETT
+76 
-89 EQNEETQTKT
+89 TQ
-99 DELRQELLQLLEQ
+99 
-112 KTVMA
+112 
-117 TVYLTDLYEVR
+117 
-128 EEPDADSAVEGS
+128 G
-140 LPSGSQVLLKDVAI
+140 
-154 DGGSV
+154 
-159 WYYVMF
+159 
-165 AVDGQERY
+165 
-173 GYIDASHLVTSDTD
+173 
-187 FRAWEEKLG
+187 
-196 AADEAAGEKLK
+196 
-207 KSGNQDILAFPESY
+207 FPESY
-221 RAALTQ
+221 KPYLRTLHAKYPNWNFRAARTGL
-227 LKASHPN
+227 SWN
-234 WTFVPMQTNLE
+234 DVLE
-245 WSSVVSAEMQNN
+245 REGKLGKSLVSSSAPS
-257 RSWVHQ
+257 SW
-263 SKGDNWKAEAASQSG
+263 K
-278 WYIASQAAVE
+278 SQAAGAYDPQTGKYTSFDSGGWAAASE
-288 YCLDPRNFT
+288 KIIAYYLDPRNFI
-297 NDSYIFMFEQLT
+297 NQIGIFQFLT
-309 YNAQYHT
+309 HT
-316 VDAVSNIVSGSFMQ
+316 YDAETQTSAGLAAVVSGTFLDAAFPETGFATYADALM
-330 GEVPEAGT
+330 EAGRT
-338 TYAQAFYDIGNSLGV
+338 ATVNPYV
-353 SPFFL
+353 L
-358 ACRVYQ
+358 ASMILV
-364 EQGSAG
+364 EQGTSG
-370 TSPLISGTYPGYEG
+370 TGKCISGTVSGYEG

-686 EKQTLTPYVNTA
+686 EKQTMTPYVNTA

>member
-1 MKKKKLLQL
+1 MSAQFAFAAGQTGTVATTALNIRSGPGTSYRSMGL
-10 LSGALTAAILISG
+10 LSINKEINILDTVTG
-23 NGVAV
+23 NDGKTWYYMEYNGINGYV
-28 AAQELNGTAGEYAQA
+28 AAEFIVVSSHEDYETDAKFEAYLDAQ
-43 EQTEEAAVQ
+43 
-52 TEETEQTEEMTEQ
+52 
-65 PDATKQSEEIA
+65 
-76 VQSDETEAVKETT
+76 
-89 EQNEETQTKT
+89 
-99 DELRQELLQLLEQ
+99 
-112 KTVMA
+112 
-117 TVYLTDLYEVR
+117 
-128 EEPDADSAVEGS
+128 G
-140 LPSGSQVLLKDVAI
+140 
-154 DGGSV
+154 
-159 WYYVMF
+159 
-165 AVDGQERY
+165 
-173 GYIDASHLVTSDTD
+173 
-187 FRAWEEKLG
+187 
-196 AADEAAGEKLK
+196 
-207 KSGNQDILAFPESY
+207 FPESY
-221 RAALTQ
+221 KPYLRTLHAKYPNWNFRAARTGL
-227 LKASHPN
+227 SWN
-234 WTFVPMQTNLE
+234 DVLE
-245 WSSVVSAEMQNN
+245 REGKLGKSLVSSSAPS
-257 RSWVHQ
+257 SW
-263 SKGDNWKAEAASQSG
+263 K
-278 WYIASQAAVE
+278 SQAAGAYDPQTGKYTSFDSGGWAAASE
-288 YCLDPRNFT
+288 KIIAYYLDPRNFI
-297 NDSYIFMFEQLT
+297 NQIGIFQFLT
-309 YNAQYHT
+309 HT
-316 VDAVSNIVSGSFMQ
+316 YDAETQTSAGLAAVVSGTFLDAAFPETGFATYADALM
-330 GEVPEAGT
+330 EAGRT
-338 TYAQAFYDIGNSLGV
+338 ATVNPYV
-353 SPFFL
+353 L
-358 ACRVYQ
+358 ASMILV
-364 EQGSAG
+364 EQGTSG
-370 TSPLISGTYPGYEG
+370 TGKCISGTVSGYEG

-625 MLTLADAIRLK
+625 MLMLADAIRLK

>member
-1 MKKKKLLQL
+1 MIARSRERRKFFWGLALLAVICCIFLMSAQFAFAAGQTGTVATTALNIRSGPGTSYRSMGL
-10 LSGALTAAILISG
+10 LSINKEINILDTVTG
-23 NGVAV
+23 NDGKTWYYMEYNGINGYV
-28 AAQELNGTAGEYAQA
+28 AAEFIVVSSHEEYETDAKF
-43 EQTEEAAVQ
+43 EAYL
-52 TEETEQTEEMTEQ
+52 
-65 PDATKQSEEIA
+65 D
-76 VQSDETEAVKETT
+76 
-89 EQNEETQTKT
+89 TQ
-99 DELRQELLQLLEQ
+99 
-112 KTVMA
+112 
-117 TVYLTDLYEVR
+117 
-128 EEPDADSAVEGS
+128 G
-140 LPSGSQVLLKDVAI
+140 
-154 DGGSV
+154 
-159 WYYVMF
+159 
-165 AVDGQERY
+165 
-173 GYIDASHLVTSDTD
+173 
-187 FRAWEEKLG
+187 
-196 AADEAAGEKLK
+196 
-207 KSGNQDILAFPESY
+207 FPESY
-221 RAALTQ
+221 KPYLRTLHAKYPNWNFRAARTGL
-227 LKASHPN
+227 SWN
-234 WTFVPMQTNLE
+234 DVLE
-245 WSSVVSAEMQNN
+245 REGKLGKSLVSSSAPS
-257 RSWVHQ
+257 SW
-263 SKGDNWKAEAASQSG
+263 K
-278 WYIASQAAVE
+278 SQAAGAYDPQTGKYTSFDSGGWAAASE
-288 YCLDPRNFT
+288 KIIACYLDPRNFI
-297 NDSYIFMFEQLT
+297 NQIGIFQFLT
-309 YNAQYHT
+309 HT
-316 VDAVSNIVSGSFMQ
+316 YDAETQTSAGLAAVVSGTFLDAAFPETGFATYADALM
-330 GEVPEAGT
+330 EAGRT
-338 TYAQAFYDIGNSLGV
+338 ATVNPYV
-353 SPFFL
+353 L
-358 ACRVYQ
+358 ASMILV
-364 EQGSAG
+364 EQGTSG
-370 TSPLISGTYPGYEG
+370 TGKCISGTVSGYEG

-614 EEQQEAERLQK
+614 EAQQEAERLQK

-686 EKQTLTPYVNTA
+686 EKQTMTPYVNTA

>member
-1 MKKKKLLQL
+1 MIARSRERRKFFWGLALLAVICCIFLMSAQFAFAAGQTGTVATTALNIRSGPGTSYRSMGL
-10 LSGALTAAILISG
+10 LSINKEINILDTVTG
-23 NGVAV
+23 NDGKTWYYMEYNGINGYV
-28 AAQELNGTAGEYAQA
+28 AAEFIVVSSHEDYETDAKFEAYLDAQ
-43 EQTEEAAVQ
+43 
-52 TEETEQTEEMTEQ
+52 
-65 PDATKQSEEIA
+65 
-76 VQSDETEAVKETT
+76 
-89 EQNEETQTKT
+89 
-99 DELRQELLQLLEQ
+99 
-112 KTVMA
+112 
-117 TVYLTDLYEVR
+117 
-128 EEPDADSAVEGS
+128 G
-140 LPSGSQVLLKDVAI
+140 
-154 DGGSV
+154 
-159 WYYVMF
+159 
-165 AVDGQERY
+165 
-173 GYIDASHLVTSDTD
+173 
-187 FRAWEEKLG
+187 
-196 AADEAAGEKLK
+196 
-207 KSGNQDILAFPESY
+207 FPESY
-221 RAALTQ
+221 KPYLRTLHAKYPNWNFRAARTGL
-227 LKASHPN
+227 SWN
-234 WTFVPMQTNLE
+234 DVLE
-245 WSSVVSAEMQNN
+245 REGKLGKSLVSSSAPS
-257 RSWVHQ
+257 SW
-263 SKGDNWKAEAASQSG
+263 K
-278 WYIASQAAVE
+278 SQAAGAYDPQTGKYTSFDSGGWAAASE
-288 YCLDPRNFT
+288 KIIAYYLDPRNFI
-297 NDSYIFMFEQLT
+297 NQIGIFQFLT
-309 YNAQYHT
+309 HT
-316 VDAVSNIVSGSFMQ
+316 YDAETQTSAGLAAVVSGTFLDAAFPETGFATYADALM
-330 GEVPEAGT
+330 EAGRT
-338 TYAQAFYDIGNSLGV
+338 ATVNPYV
-353 SPFFL
+353 L
-358 ACRVYQ
+358 ASMILV
-364 EQGSAG
+364 EQGTSG
-370 TSPLISGTYPGYEG
+370 TGKCISGTVSGYEG

-614 EEQQEAERLQK
+614 EAQQEAERLQK

-686 EKQTLTPYVNTA
+686 EKQTMTPYVNTA

>member
-1 MKKKKLLQL
+1 MSAQFAFAAGQTGTVATTALNIRSGPGTSYRSMGL
-10 LSGALTAAILISG
+10 LSINKEINILDTVTG
-23 NGVAV
+23 NDGKTWYYMEYNGINGYV
-28 AAQELNGTAGEYAQA
+28 AAEFIVVSSHEEYETDAKF
-43 EQTEEAAVQ
+43 EAYL
-52 TEETEQTEEMTEQ
+52 
-65 PDATKQSEEIA
+65 D
-76 VQSDETEAVKETT
+76 
-89 EQNEETQTKT
+89 TQ
-99 DELRQELLQLLEQ
+99 
-112 KTVMA
+112 
-117 TVYLTDLYEVR
+117 
-128 EEPDADSAVEGS
+128 G
-140 LPSGSQVLLKDVAI
+140 
-154 DGGSV
+154 
-159 WYYVMF
+159 
-165 AVDGQERY
+165 
-173 GYIDASHLVTSDTD
+173 
-187 FRAWEEKLG
+187 
-196 AADEAAGEKLK
+196 
-207 KSGNQDILAFPESY
+207 FPESY
-221 RAALTQ
+221 KPYLRTLHAKYPNWNFRAARTGL
-227 LKASHPN
+227 SWN
-234 WTFVPMQTNLE
+234 DVLE
-245 WSSVVSAEMQNN
+245 REGKLGKSLVSSSAPS
-257 RSWVHQ
+257 SW
-263 SKGDNWKAEAASQSG
+263 K
-278 WYIASQAAVE
+278 SQAAGAYDPQTGKYTSFDSGGWAAASE
-288 YCLDPRNFT
+288 KIIAYYLDPRNFI
-297 NDSYIFMFEQLT
+297 NQIGIFQFLT
-309 YNAQYHT
+309 HT
-316 VDAVSNIVSGSFMQ
+316 YDAETQTSAGLAAVVSGTFLDAAFPETGFATYADALM
-330 GEVPEAGT
+330 EAGRT
-338 TYAQAFYDIGNSLGV
+338 ATVNPYV
-353 SPFFL
+353 L
-358 ACRVYQ
+358 ASMILV
-364 EQGSAG
+364 EQGTSG
-370 TSPLISGTYPGYEG
+370 TGKCISGTVSGYEG

-500 PDAACRKPSGNNASS
+500 PDAACRKPSGNNTSS

>member
-1 MKKKKLLQL
+1 MIARSRERRKFFGGLALLAVICCIFLMSAQFAFATGQTGTVATTALNIRSGPGTSYRSMGL
-10 LSGALTAAILISG
+10 LSINKEINILDTVTG
-23 NGVAV
+23 NDGKTWYYMEYNGINGYV
-28 AAQELNGTAGEYAQA
+28 AAEFIVVSSHEEYETDAKF
-43 EQTEEAAVQ
+43 EAYL
-52 TEETEQTEEMTEQ
+52 
-65 PDATKQSEEIA
+65 D
-76 VQSDETEAVKETT
+76 
-89 EQNEETQTKT
+89 TQ
-99 DELRQELLQLLEQ
+99 
-112 KTVMA
+112 
-117 TVYLTDLYEVR
+117 
-128 EEPDADSAVEGS
+128 G
-140 LPSGSQVLLKDVAI
+140 
-154 DGGSV
+154 
-159 WYYVMF
+159 
-165 AVDGQERY
+165 
-173 GYIDASHLVTSDTD
+173 
-187 FRAWEEKLG
+187 
-196 AADEAAGEKLK
+196 
-207 KSGNQDILAFPESY
+207 FPESY
-221 RAALTQ
+221 KPYLRTLHAKYPNWNFRAARTGL
-227 LKASHPN
+227 SWN
-234 WTFVPMQTNLE
+234 DVLE
-245 WSSVVSAEMQNN
+245 REGKLGKSLVSSSAPS
-257 RSWVHQ
+257 SW
-263 SKGDNWKAEAASQSG
+263 K
-278 WYIASQAAVE
+278 SQAAGAYDPQTGKYTSFDSGGWAAASE
-288 YCLDPRNFT
+288 KIIAYYLDPRNFI
-297 NDSYIFMFEQLT
+297 NQIGIFQFLT
-309 YNAQYHT
+309 HT
-316 VDAVSNIVSGSFMQ
+316 YDAETQTSAGLAAVVSGTFLDAAFPETGFATYADALM
-330 GEVPEAGT
+330 EAGRT
-338 TYAQAFYDIGNSLGV
+338 ATVNPYV
-353 SPFFL
+353 L
-358 ACRVYQ
+358 ASMILV
-364 EQGSAG
+364 EQGTSG
-370 TSPLISGTYPGYEG
+370 TGKCISGTVSGYEG

-614 EEQQEAERLQK
+614 EAQQKVERLQK

-656 DIAAIEDLGYTVKYK
+656 DIATIEDLGYTVKYK

>member
-1 MKKKKLLQL
+1 MIARSRERRKFFWGLALLAVICCIFLMSAQFAFAAGQTGTVATTALNIRSGPGTSYRSMGL
-10 LSGALTAAILISG
+10 LSINKEINILDTVTG
-23 NGVAV
+23 NDGKTWYYMEYNGINGYV
-28 AAQELNGTAGEYAQA
+28 AAEFIVVSSHEEYETDAKF
-43 EQTEEAAVQ
+43 EAYL
-52 TEETEQTEEMTEQ
+52 
-65 PDATKQSEEIA
+65 D
-76 VQSDETEAVKETT
+76 
-89 EQNEETQTKT
+89 TQ
-99 DELRQELLQLLEQ
+99 
-112 KTVMA
+112 
-117 TVYLTDLYEVR
+117 
-128 EEPDADSAVEGS
+128 G
-140 LPSGSQVLLKDVAI
+140 
-154 DGGSV
+154 
-159 WYYVMF
+159 
-165 AVDGQERY
+165 
-173 GYIDASHLVTSDTD
+173 
-187 FRAWEEKLG
+187 
-196 AADEAAGEKLK
+196 
-207 KSGNQDILAFPESY
+207 FPESY
-221 RAALTQ
+221 KPYLRTLHAKYPNWNFRAARTGL
-227 LKASHPN
+227 SWN
-234 WTFVPMQTNLE
+234 DVLE
-245 WSSVVSAEMQNN
+245 REGKLGKSLVSSSAPS
-257 RSWVHQ
+257 SW
-263 SKGDNWKAEAASQSG
+263 K
-278 WYIASQAAVE
+278 SQAAGAYDPQTGKYTSFDSGGWAAASE
-288 YCLDPRNFT
+288 KIIAYYLDPRNFI
-297 NDSYIFMFEQLT
+297 NQIGIFQFLT
-309 YNAQYHT
+309 HT
-316 VDAVSNIVSGSFMQ
+316 YDAETQTSAGLAAVVSGTFLDAAFPETGFATYADALM
-330 GEVPEAGT
+330 EAGRT
-338 TYAQAFYDIGNSLGV
+338 ATVNPYV
-353 SPFFL
+353 L
-358 ACRVYQ
+358 ASMILV
-364 EQGSAG
+364 EQGTSG
-370 TSPLISGTYPGYEG
+370 TGKCISGTVSGYEG

-500 PDAACRKPSGNNASS
+500 PDAACRKPSGNNTSS

-625 MLTLADAIRLK
+625 MLMLADAIRLK

>member
-1 MKKKKLLQL
+1 MSAQFAFAAGQTGTVATTALNIRSGPGTSYRSMGL
-10 LSGALTAAILISG
+10 LSINKEINILDTVTG
-23 NGVAV
+23 NDGKTWYYMEYNGINGYV
-28 AAQELNGTAGEYAQA
+28 AAEFIVVSSHEEYETDAKF
-43 EQTEEAAVQ
+43 EAYL
-52 TEETEQTEEMTEQ
+52 
-65 PDATKQSEEIA
+65 D
-76 VQSDETEAVKETT
+76 
-89 EQNEETQTKT
+89 TQ
-99 DELRQELLQLLEQ
+99 
-112 KTVMA
+112 
-117 TVYLTDLYEVR
+117 
-128 EEPDADSAVEGS
+128 G
-140 LPSGSQVLLKDVAI
+140 
-154 DGGSV
+154 
-159 WYYVMF
+159 
-165 AVDGQERY
+165 
-173 GYIDASHLVTSDTD
+173 
-187 FRAWEEKLG
+187 
-196 AADEAAGEKLK
+196 
-207 KSGNQDILAFPESY
+207 FPESY
-221 RAALTQ
+221 KPYLRTLHAKYPNWNFRAARTGL
-227 LKASHPN
+227 SWN
-234 WTFVPMQTNLE
+234 DVLE
-245 WSSVVSAEMQNN
+245 REGKLGKSLVSSSAPS
-257 RSWVHQ
+257 SW
-263 SKGDNWKAEAASQSG
+263 K
-278 WYIASQAAVE
+278 SQAAGAYDSQTGKYTSFDSGGWAAASE
-288 YCLDPRNFT
+288 KIIAYYLDPRNFI
-297 NDSYIFMFEQLT
+297 NQIGIFQFLT
-309 YNAQYHT
+309 HT
-316 VDAVSNIVSGSFMQ
+316 YDAETQTSAGLAAVVSGTFLDAAFPETGFATYADALM
-330 GEVPEAGT
+330 EAGRT
-338 TYAQAFYDIGNSLGV
+338 ATVNPYV
-353 SPFFL
+353 L
-358 ACRVYQ
+358 ASMILV
-364 EQGSAG
+364 EQGTSG
-370 TSPLISGTYPGYEG
+370 TGKCISGTVSGYEG

-525 KIKKEQTVTTNYT
+525 KIKKEQMVTTNYT

-686 EKQTLTPYVNTA
+686 EKQTMTPYVNTA

>member
-1 MKKKKLLQL
+1 MIARSRERRKFFWGLALLAVICCIFLMSAQFAFAAGQTGTVATTALNIRSGPGTSYRSMGL
-10 LSGALTAAILISG
+10 LSINKEINILDTVTG
-23 NGVAV
+23 NDGKTWYYMEYNGINGYV
-28 AAQELNGTAGEYAQA
+28 AAEFIVVSSHEDYETDAKFEAYLDAQ
-43 EQTEEAAVQ
+43 
-52 TEETEQTEEMTEQ
+52 
-65 PDATKQSEEIA
+65 
-76 VQSDETEAVKETT
+76 
-89 EQNEETQTKT
+89 
-99 DELRQELLQLLEQ
+99 
-112 KTVMA
+112 
-117 TVYLTDLYEVR
+117 
-128 EEPDADSAVEGS
+128 G
-140 LPSGSQVLLKDVAI
+140 
-154 DGGSV
+154 
-159 WYYVMF
+159 
-165 AVDGQERY
+165 
-173 GYIDASHLVTSDTD
+173 
-187 FRAWEEKLG
+187 
-196 AADEAAGEKLK
+196 
-207 KSGNQDILAFPESY
+207 FPESY
-221 RAALTQ
+221 KPYLRTLHAKYPNWNFRAARTGL
-227 LKASHPN
+227 SWN
-234 WTFVPMQTNLE
+234 DVLE
-245 WSSVVSAEMQNN
+245 REGKLGKSLVSSSAPS
-257 RSWVHQ
+257 SW
-263 SKGDNWKAEAASQSG
+263 K
-278 WYIASQAAVE
+278 SQAAGAYDPQTGKYTSFDSGGWAAASE
-288 YCLDPRNFT
+288 KIIAYYLDPRNFI
-297 NDSYIFMFEQLT
+297 NQIGIFQFLT
-309 YNAQYHT
+309 HT
-316 VDAVSNIVSGSFMQ
+316 YDAETQTSAGLAAVVSGTFLDAAFPETGFATYADALM
-330 GEVPEAGT
+330 EAGRT
-338 TYAQAFYDIGNSLGV
+338 ATVNPYV
-353 SPFFL
+353 L
-358 ACRVYQ
+358 ASMILV
-364 EQGSAG
+364 EQGTSG
-370 TSPLISGTYPGYEG
+370 TGKCISGTVSGYEG

>member
-1 MKKKKLLQL
+1 MSAQFAFAAGQTGTVATTALNIRSGPGTSYRSMGL
-10 LSGALTAAILISG
+10 LSINKEINILDTVTG
-23 NGVAV
+23 NDGKTWYYMEYNGINGYV
-28 AAQELNGTAGEYAQA
+28 AAEFIVVSSHEEYETDAKFEAYLDAQ
-43 EQTEEAAVQ
+43 
-52 TEETEQTEEMTEQ
+52 
-65 PDATKQSEEIA
+65 
-76 VQSDETEAVKETT
+76 
-89 EQNEETQTKT
+89 
-99 DELRQELLQLLEQ
+99 
-112 KTVMA
+112 
-117 TVYLTDLYEVR
+117 
-128 EEPDADSAVEGS
+128 G
-140 LPSGSQVLLKDVAI
+140 
-154 DGGSV
+154 
-159 WYYVMF
+159 
-165 AVDGQERY
+165 
-173 GYIDASHLVTSDTD
+173 
-187 FRAWEEKLG
+187 
-196 AADEAAGEKLK
+196 
-207 KSGNQDILAFPESY
+207 FPESY
-221 RAALTQ
+221 KPYLRTLHAKYPNWNFRAARTGL
-227 LKASHPN
+227 SWN
-234 WTFVPMQTNLE
+234 DVLE
-245 WSSVVSAEMQNN
+245 REGKLGKSLVSSSAPS
-257 RSWVHQ
+257 SW
-263 SKGDNWKAEAASQSG
+263 K
-278 WYIASQAAVE
+278 SQAAGAYDPQTGKYTSFDSGGWAAASE
-288 YCLDPRNFT
+288 KIIAYYLDPRNFI
-297 NDSYIFMFEQLT
+297 NQIGIFQFLT
-309 YNAQYHT
+309 HT
-316 VDAVSNIVSGSFMQ
+316 YDAETQTSAGLAAVVSGTFLDAAFPETGFATYADALM
-330 GEVPEAGT
+330 EAGRT
-338 TYAQAFYDIGNSLGV
+338 ATVNPYV
-353 SPFFL
+353 L
-358 ACRVYQ
+358 ASMILV
-364 EQGSAG
+364 EQGTSG
-370 TSPLISGTYPGYEG
+370 TGKCISGTVSGYEG

-614 EEQQEAERLQK
+614 EEQQKVERLQK
-625 MLTLADAIRLK
+625 MLTLADAIRLN

>member
-1 MKKKKLLQL
+1 MIARSRERRKFFWGLALLAVICCIFLMSAQFAFAAGQTGTVATTALNIRSGPGTSYRSMGL
-10 LSGALTAAILISG
+10 LSINKEINILDTVTG
-23 NGVAV
+23 NDGKTWYYMEYNGINGYV
-28 AAQELNGTAGEYAQA
+28 AAEFIVVSSHEEYETDAKF
-43 EQTEEAAVQ
+43 EAYL
-52 TEETEQTEEMTEQ
+52 
-65 PDATKQSEEIA
+65 D
-76 VQSDETEAVKETT
+76 
-89 EQNEETQTKT
+89 TQ
-99 DELRQELLQLLEQ
+99 
-112 KTVMA
+112 
-117 TVYLTDLYEVR
+117 
-128 EEPDADSAVEGS
+128 G
-140 LPSGSQVLLKDVAI
+140 
-154 DGGSV
+154 
-159 WYYVMF
+159 
-165 AVDGQERY
+165 
-173 GYIDASHLVTSDTD
+173 
-187 FRAWEEKLG
+187 
-196 AADEAAGEKLK
+196 
-207 KSGNQDILAFPESY
+207 FPESY
-221 RAALTQ
+221 KPYLRTLHAKYPNWNFRAARTGL
-227 LKASHPN
+227 SWN
-234 WTFVPMQTNLE
+234 DVLE
-245 WSSVVSAEMQNN
+245 REGKLGKSLVSSSAPS
-257 RSWVHQ
+257 SW
-263 SKGDNWKAEAASQSG
+263 K
-278 WYIASQAAVE
+278 SQAAGAYDSQTGKYTSFDSGGWAAASE
-288 YCLDPRNFT
+288 KIIAYYLDPRNFI
-297 NDSYIFMFEQLT
+297 NQIGIFQFLT
-309 YNAQYHT
+309 HT
-316 VDAVSNIVSGSFMQ
+316 YDAETQTSAGLAAVVSGTFLDAAFPETGFATYADALM
-330 GEVPEAGT
+330 EAGRT
-338 TYAQAFYDIGNSLGV
+338 ATVNPYV
-353 SPFFL
+353 L
-358 ACRVYQ
+358 ASMILV
-364 EQGSAG
+364 EQGTSG
-370 TSPLISGTYPGYEG
+370 TGKCISGTVSGYEG

>member
-1 MKKKKLLQL
+1 MIARSRERRKFFWGLALLAVICCIFLMSAQFAFAAGQTGTVATMALNIRSGPGTSYRSMGL
-10 LSGALTAAILISG
+10 LSINKEINILDTVTG
-23 NGVAV
+23 NDGKTWYYMEYNGINGYV
-28 AAQELNGTAGEYAQA
+28 AAEFIVVSSHEDYETDAKFEAYLDAQ
-43 EQTEEAAVQ
+43 
-52 TEETEQTEEMTEQ
+52 
-65 PDATKQSEEIA
+65 
-76 VQSDETEAVKETT
+76 
-89 EQNEETQTKT
+89 
-99 DELRQELLQLLEQ
+99 
-112 KTVMA
+112 
-117 TVYLTDLYEVR
+117 
-128 EEPDADSAVEGS
+128 G
-140 LPSGSQVLLKDVAI
+140 
-154 DGGSV
+154 
-159 WYYVMF
+159 
-165 AVDGQERY
+165 
-173 GYIDASHLVTSDTD
+173 
-187 FRAWEEKLG
+187 
-196 AADEAAGEKLK
+196 
-207 KSGNQDILAFPESY
+207 FPESY
-221 RAALTQ
+221 KPYLRTLHAKYPNWNFRAARTGL
-227 LKASHPN
+227 SWN
-234 WTFVPMQTNLE
+234 DVLE
-245 WSSVVSAEMQNN
+245 REGKLGKSLVSSSAPS
-257 RSWVHQ
+257 SW
-263 SKGDNWKAEAASQSG
+263 K
-278 WYIASQAAVE
+278 SQAAGAYDPQTGKYTSFDSGGWAAASE
-288 YCLDPRNFT
+288 KIIAYYLDPRNFI
-297 NDSYIFMFEQLT
+297 NQIGIFQFLT
-309 YNAQYHT
+309 HT
-316 VDAVSNIVSGSFMQ
+316 YDAETQTSVGLAAVVSGTFLDAAFPETGFATYADALM
-330 GEVPEAGT
+330 EAGRT
-338 TYAQAFYDIGNSLGV
+338 ATVNPYV
-353 SPFFL
+353 L
-358 ACRVYQ
+358 ASMILV
-364 EQGSAG
+364 EQGTSG
-370 TSPLISGTYPGYEG
+370 TGKCISGTVSGYEG

>member
-1 MKKKKLLQL
+1 MIARSRERRKFFWGLALLAVICCIFLMSAQFAFAAGQTGTVATTALNIRSGPGTSYRSMGL
-10 LSGALTAAILISG
+10 LSINKEINILDTVAG
-23 NGVAV
+23 NDGKTWYYMEYNGINGYV
-28 AAQELNGTAGEYAQA
+28 AAEFIVVSSHEDYETDAKFEAYLDAQ
-43 EQTEEAAVQ
+43 
-52 TEETEQTEEMTEQ
+52 
-65 PDATKQSEEIA
+65 
-76 VQSDETEAVKETT
+76 
-89 EQNEETQTKT
+89 
-99 DELRQELLQLLEQ
+99 
-112 KTVMA
+112 
-117 TVYLTDLYEVR
+117 
-128 EEPDADSAVEGS
+128 G
-140 LPSGSQVLLKDVAI
+140 
-154 DGGSV
+154 
-159 WYYVMF
+159 
-165 AVDGQERY
+165 
-173 GYIDASHLVTSDTD
+173 
-187 FRAWEEKLG
+187 
-196 AADEAAGEKLK
+196 
-207 KSGNQDILAFPESY
+207 FPESY
-221 RAALTQ
+221 KPYLRTLHAKYPNWNFRAARTGL
-227 LKASHPN
+227 SWN
-234 WTFVPMQTNLE
+234 DVLE
-245 WSSVVSAEMQNN
+245 REGKLGKSLVSSSAPS
-257 RSWVHQ
+257 SW
-263 SKGDNWKAEAASQSG
+263 K
-278 WYIASQAAVE
+278 SQAAGAYDPQTGKYTSFDSGGWAAASE
-288 YCLDPRNFT
+288 KIIAYYLDPRNFI
-297 NDSYIFMFEQLT
+297 NQIGIFQFLT
-309 YNAQYHT
+309 HT
-316 VDAVSNIVSGSFMQ
+316 YDAETQTSAGLAAVVSGTFLDAAFPETGFATYADALM
-330 GEVPEAGT
+330 EAGRT
-338 TYAQAFYDIGNSLGV
+338 ATVNPYV
-353 SPFFL
+353 L
-358 ACRVYQ
+358 ASMILV
-364 EQGSAG
+364 EQGTSG
-370 TSPLISGTYPGYEG
+370 TGKCISGTVSGYEG

-614 EEQQEAERLQK
+614 EKQQEAERLQK
-625 MLTLADAIRLK
+625 MLMLADAIRLK

-642 AGGSIQVKLTITQG
+642 AGSSIQVKLTITQG

>member
-1 MKKKKLLQL
+1 MSAQFAFAAGQTGTVATTALNIRSGPGTSYRSMGL
-10 LSGALTAAILISG
+10 LSINKEINILDTVTG
-23 NGVAV
+23 NDGKTWYYMEYNGINGYV
-28 AAQELNGTAGEYAQA
+28 AAEFIVVSSHEEYETDAKFEAYLDAQ
-43 EQTEEAAVQ
+43 
-52 TEETEQTEEMTEQ
+52 
-65 PDATKQSEEIA
+65 
-76 VQSDETEAVKETT
+76 
-89 EQNEETQTKT
+89 
-99 DELRQELLQLLEQ
+99 
-112 KTVMA
+112 
-117 TVYLTDLYEVR
+117 
-128 EEPDADSAVEGS
+128 G
-140 LPSGSQVLLKDVAI
+140 
-154 DGGSV
+154 
-159 WYYVMF
+159 
-165 AVDGQERY
+165 
-173 GYIDASHLVTSDTD
+173 
-187 FRAWEEKLG
+187 
-196 AADEAAGEKLK
+196 
-207 KSGNQDILAFPESY
+207 FPESY
-221 RAALTQ
+221 KPYLRTLHAKYPNWNFRAARTGL
-227 LKASHPN
+227 SWN
-234 WTFVPMQTNLE
+234 DVLE
-245 WSSVVSAEMQNN
+245 REGKLGKSLVSSSAPS
-257 RSWVHQ
+257 SW
-263 SKGDNWKAEAASQSG
+263 K
-278 WYIASQAAVE
+278 SQAAGAYDPQTGKYTSFDSGGWAAASE
-288 YCLDPRNFT
+288 KIIAYYLDPRNFI
-297 NDSYIFMFEQLT
+297 NQIGIFQFLT
-309 YNAQYHT
+309 HT
-316 VDAVSNIVSGSFMQ
+316 YDAETQTSAGLAAVVSGTFLDAAFPETGFATYADALM
-330 GEVPEAGT
+330 EAGRT
-338 TYAQAFYDIGNSLGV
+338 ATVNPYV
-353 SPFFL
+353 L
-358 ACRVYQ
+358 ASMILV
-364 EQGSAG
+364 EQGTSG
-370 TSPLISGTYPGYEG
+370 TGKCISGTVSGYEG

-602 GSKIVTLTVKKS
+602 GSKLVTLTVKKS

>member
-1 MKKKKLLQL
+1 MIARSRERRKFFWGLALLAVICCIFLMSAQFAFAAGQTGTVATTALNIRSGPGTSYRSMGL
-10 LSGALTAAILISG
+10 LSINKEINILDTVTG
-23 NGVAV
+23 NDGKTWYYMEYNGINGYV
-28 AAQELNGTAGEYAQA
+28 AAEFIVVSSHEEYETDAKF
-43 EQTEEAAVQ
+43 EAYL
-52 TEETEQTEEMTEQ
+52 
-65 PDATKQSEEIA
+65 D
-76 VQSDETEAVKETT
+76 
-89 EQNEETQTKT
+89 TQ
-99 DELRQELLQLLEQ
+99 
-112 KTVMA
+112 
-117 TVYLTDLYEVR
+117 
-128 EEPDADSAVEGS
+128 G
-140 LPSGSQVLLKDVAI
+140 
-154 DGGSV
+154 
-159 WYYVMF
+159 
-165 AVDGQERY
+165 
-173 GYIDASHLVTSDTD
+173 
-187 FRAWEEKLG
+187 
-196 AADEAAGEKLK
+196 
-207 KSGNQDILAFPESY
+207 FPESY
-221 RAALTQ
+221 KPYLRTLHAKYPNWNFRAARTGL
-227 LKASHPN
+227 SWN
-234 WTFVPMQTNLE
+234 DVLE
-245 WSSVVSAEMQNN
+245 REGKLGKSLVSSSAPS
-257 RSWVHQ
+257 SW
-263 SKGDNWKAEAASQSG
+263 K
-278 WYIASQAAVE
+278 SQAAGAYDPQTGKYTSFDSGGWAAASE
-288 YCLDPRNFT
+288 KIIAYYLDPRNFI
-297 NDSYIFMFEQLT
+297 NQIGIFQFLT
-309 YNAQYHT
+309 HT
-316 VDAVSNIVSGSFMQ
+316 YDAETQTSAGLAAVVSGTFLDAAFPETGFATYADALM
-330 GEVPEAGT
+330 EAGRT
-338 TYAQAFYDIGNSLGV
+338 ATVNPYV
-353 SPFFL
+353 L
-358 ACRVYQ
+358 ASMILV
-364 EQGSAG
+364 EQGTSG
-370 TSPLISGTYPGYEG
+370 TGKCISGTVSGYEG

-525 KIKKEQTVTTNYT
+525 KIKKEQMVTTNYT

-686 EKQTLTPYVNTA
+686 EKQTMTPYVNTA

>member
-1 MKKKKLLQL
+1 MIARSRERRKFFWGLALLAVICCIFLMSAQFAFAAGQTGTVATMALNIRSGPGTSYRSMGL
-10 LSGALTAAILISG
+10 LSINKEINILDTVTG
-23 NGVAV
+23 NDGKTWYYMEYNGINGYV
-28 AAQELNGTAGEYAQA
+28 AAEFIVVSSHEEYETDAKF
-43 EQTEEAAVQ
+43 EAYL
-52 TEETEQTEEMTEQ
+52 
-65 PDATKQSEEIA
+65 DAH
-76 VQSDETEAVKETT
+76 
-89 EQNEETQTKT
+89 
-99 DELRQELLQLLEQ
+99 
-112 KTVMA
+112 
-117 TVYLTDLYEVR
+117 
-128 EEPDADSAVEGS
+128 G
-140 LPSGSQVLLKDVAI
+140 
-154 DGGSV
+154 
-159 WYYVMF
+159 
-165 AVDGQERY
+165 
-173 GYIDASHLVTSDTD
+173 
-187 FRAWEEKLG
+187 
-196 AADEAAGEKLK
+196 
-207 KSGNQDILAFPESY
+207 FPESY
-221 RAALTQ
+221 KPYLRTLHAKYPNWNFRAARTGL
-227 LKASHPN
+227 SWN
-234 WTFVPMQTNLE
+234 DVLE
-245 WSSVVSAEMQNN
+245 REGKLGKSLVSSSAPS
-257 RSWVHQ
+257 SW
-263 SKGDNWKAEAASQSG
+263 K
-278 WYIASQAAVE
+278 SQAAGAYDPQTGKYTSFDSGGWAAASE
-288 YCLDPRNFT
+288 KIIAYYLDPRNFI
-297 NDSYIFMFEQLT
+297 NQIGIFQFLT
-309 YNAQYHT
+309 HT
-316 VDAVSNIVSGSFMQ
+316 YDAETQTSAGLAAVVSGTFLDAAFPETGFATYADALM
-330 GEVPEAGT
+330 EAGRT
-338 TYAQAFYDIGNSLGV
+338 ATVNPYV
-353 SPFFL
+353 L
-358 ACRVYQ
+358 ASMILV
-364 EQGSAG
+364 EQGTSG
-370 TSPLISGTYPGYEG
+370 TGKCISGTVSGYEG

-525 KIKKEQTVTTNYT
+525 KIKKEQMVTTNYT

>member
-1 MKKKKLLQL
+1 MIARSRERRKFFWGLALLAVICCIFLMSAQFAFAAGQTGTVATTALNIRSGPGTSYRSMGL
-10 LSGALTAAILISG
+10 LSINKEINILDTVTG
-23 NGVAV
+23 NDGKTWYYMEYNGINGYV
-28 AAQELNGTAGEYAQA
+28 AAEFIVVSSHEEYETDAKF
-43 EQTEEAAVQ
+43 EAYL
-52 TEETEQTEEMTEQ
+52 
-65 PDATKQSEEIA
+65 D
-76 VQSDETEAVKETT
+76 
-89 EQNEETQTKT
+89 TQ
-99 DELRQELLQLLEQ
+99 
-112 KTVMA
+112 
-117 TVYLTDLYEVR
+117 
-128 EEPDADSAVEGS
+128 G
-140 LPSGSQVLLKDVAI
+140 
-154 DGGSV
+154 
-159 WYYVMF
+159 
-165 AVDGQERY
+165 
-173 GYIDASHLVTSDTD
+173 
-187 FRAWEEKLG
+187 
-196 AADEAAGEKLK
+196 
-207 KSGNQDILAFPESY
+207 FPESY
-221 RAALTQ
+221 KPYLRTLHAKYPNWNFRAARTGL
-227 LKASHPN
+227 SWN
-234 WTFVPMQTNLE
+234 DVLE
-245 WSSVVSAEMQNN
+245 REGKLGKSLVSSSAPS
-257 RSWVHQ
+257 SW
-263 SKGDNWKAEAASQSG
+263 K
-278 WYIASQAAVE
+278 SQAAGAYDSQTGKYTSFDSGGWAAASE
-288 YCLDPRNFT
+288 KIIAYYLDPRNFI
-297 NDSYIFMFEQLT
+297 NQIGIFQFLT
-309 YNAQYHT
+309 HT
-316 VDAVSNIVSGSFMQ
+316 YDAETQTSAGLAAVVSGTFLDAAFPETGFATYADALM
-330 GEVPEAGT
+330 EAGRT
-338 TYAQAFYDIGNSLGV
+338 ATVNPYV
-353 SPFFL
+353 L
-358 ACRVYQ
+358 ASMILV
-364 EQGSAG
+364 EQGTSG
-370 TSPLISGTYPGYEG
+370 TGKCISGTVSGYEG

-483 SLLDSPMIFE
+483 SLLDSTMIFE

-525 KIKKEQTVTTNYT
+525 KIKKEQMVTTNYT